1 MLVGSAVYLSD
12 GLASRR
18 YLELHLAQVAHQA
31 LLSWRCHVLHSLGS
45 HCFLVPFIA
54 LLLFHQKMLISFLAW
69 RHLLKSI
76 LMILSQSHILT
87 VLFAHQLCCRDRL
100 ILFSKNV
107 ILAPHMVQSSD
118 ISWRVYLPPFVSRL
132 GSLCWLTAQT
142 VESGLNVEV
151 LHLHLF

>member
-45 HCFLVPFIA
+45 HCFLVPFVA
-54 LLLFHQKMLISFLAW
+54 LLLFHQKMLISFLALW
-69 RHLLKSI
+69 HLLKSI
-76 LMILSQSHILT
+76 LLVLTQSHILT
-87 VLFAHQLCCRDRL
+87 VLFAQLAGHVGL
-100 ILFSKNV
+100 ILFSDNV
-107 ILAPHMVQSSD
+107 ILASHVLQSD
-118 ISWRVYLPPFVSRL
+118 VCWWLDLPPFVSGL
-132 GSLCWLTAQT
+132 GSLCWLTAQA